1 MLQQL
6 LVSAILVLF
15 IAPAR
20 AGEIHLNEIQVVG
33 SHNSYHVVAAPA
45 VMELIAAGGK
55 SRGESIDY
63 SHPPLAEQFSRLG
76 IRQIEL
82 DVFADPDGGR
92 FAKPVARSLVKALKR
107 DPGPDPNANGVLDK
121 PGLKVL
127 HFPDFDFQTTTP
139 TFIDALRQVREWSK
153 NHPRHV
159 PILVLV
165 ELKDGAITGIPTTL
179 APFDAKALDGV
190 DAEIL
195 SVFAKSEILIPDHVR
210 GAFATLPEAIK
221 KQGWPSLEKA
231 RGKVMFALDNEGTIR
246 DRYLQDHPA
255 LKGRVM
261 FATAPSLDHPAAAW
275 FKINDPVGDFEKI
288 REAVRRGFLVRTRA
302 DADTVESRKND
313 PSRRDKALA
322 SGAQFVSTD
331 FAEARKEWSP
341 YRVSFAKNAVARANP
356 VSLPHGSSGDL
367 ESLPTQ
373 KP

>member
-1 MLQQL
+1 MHRQL
-6 LVSAILVLF
+6 IVSAVVLF
-15 IAPAR
+15 RIASA
-20 AGEIHLNEIQVVG
+20 AGGEIRLSEIQVIG

-55 SRGESIDY
+55 GRGEAIDY
-63 SHPPLAEQFSRLG
+63 SHPPLTDQFSRLG

-92 FAKPVARSLVKALKR
+92 FAKPVARSLAKAQKK
-107 DPGPDPNANGVLDK
+107 DPGPDPNVNGLLNK

-139 TFIDALRQVREWSK
+139 TFLDALRQVREWSK

-165 ELKDGAITGIPTTL
+165 ELKEGAITGIPTTL
-179 APFDAKALDGV
+179 APFDDKALNDV

-195 SVFAKSEILIPDHVR
+195 SVFAKTEILTPDNLR
-210 GAFATLPEAIK
+210 GTFATLPEAIK
-221 KQGWPSLEKA
+221 KQGWPSLDQA
-231 RGKVMFALDNEGTIR
+231 RGKVMFALDNEGAIR
-246 DRYLQDHPA
+246 DRYLQNHPA

-261 FATAPSLDHPAAAW
+261 FATAPGFDHPAAAW
-275 FKINDPVGDFEKI
+275 FKINDPIGDFEKI
-288 REAVRRGFLVRTRA
+288 QEAVRRGFLVRTRA

-313 PSRRDKALA
+313 PRRRDKAFA

-341 YRVSFAKNAVARANP
+341 YRVSFAKNVVARANP
-356 VSLPHGSSGDL
+356 ISLPNGSPDDL
-367 ESLPTQ
+367 ELLPNQ